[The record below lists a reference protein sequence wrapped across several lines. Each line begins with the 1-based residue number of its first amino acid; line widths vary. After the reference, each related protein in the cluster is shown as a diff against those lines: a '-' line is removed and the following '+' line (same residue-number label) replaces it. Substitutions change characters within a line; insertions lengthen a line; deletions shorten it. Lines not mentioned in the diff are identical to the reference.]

1 MRVGLGLYRHMLTR
15 ENYDFARQAGATH
28 VVVHLVDYFKGTNP
42 RDNQP
47 TGVKYQPWG
56 LAGDPAKLWSG
67 EEMKRLRSE
76 IEEAGLA
83 LAAIENLDPAHWYDI
98 LLDGPERPRHIEN
111 VKTVIRCMG
120 EAGIPVLGYN
130 FSIAGVCGRVSAPVG
145 RGRAVSVGMDGPADE
160 VPIPRGQVWNMV
172 YDPNALPGALSSIS
186 HEELWRRLTRFLEEV
201 LPVAEESGVRLA
213 AHPDDPPLPTMR
225 RQPRLVYQ
233 PALYQRLLDIAPS
246 PNNAL
251 EFCVGSLAEMT
262 EGDVYAA
269 VDRYSHEG
277 RIAYVHLRNVAGK
290 VPHYHE
296 TFIDEGD
303 VDMIRILAIL
313 KRNGFDGVV
322 IPDHTPQMSCA
333 APWHAGMA
341 HTIGYVLAA
350 LAMFE
355 AHPETYRSAGDREQ
369 GLGG

>member
-1 MRVGLGLYRHMLTR
+1 MR
-15 ENYDFARQAGATH
+15 N
-28 VVVHLVDYFKGTNP
+28 
-42 RDNQP
+42 
-47 TGVKYQPWG
+47 
-56 LAGDPAKLWSG
+56 
-67 EEMKRLRSE
+67 
-76 IEEAGLA
+76 
-83 LAAIENLDPAHWYDI
+83 
-98 LLDGPERPRHIEN
+98 
-111 VKTVIRCMG
+111 
-120 EAGIPVLGYN
+120 
-130 FSIAGVCGRVSAPVG
+130 
-145 RGRAVSVGMDGPADE
+145 
-160 VPIPRGQVWNMV
+160 
-172 YDPNALPGALSSIS
+172 
-186 HEELWRRLTRFLEEV
+186 
-201 LPVAEESGVRLA
+201 
-213 AHPDDPPLPTMR
+213 
-225 RQPRLVYQ
+225 QPRLVYQ

-262 EGDVYAA
+262 DGDLYAA
-269 VDRYSHEG
+269 ADRSSREG

-290 VPHYHE
+290 VPRYRE

-355 AHPETYRSAGDREQ
+355 AHPETYEVQ
-369 GLGG
+369 GLGIRDWGLGAGD